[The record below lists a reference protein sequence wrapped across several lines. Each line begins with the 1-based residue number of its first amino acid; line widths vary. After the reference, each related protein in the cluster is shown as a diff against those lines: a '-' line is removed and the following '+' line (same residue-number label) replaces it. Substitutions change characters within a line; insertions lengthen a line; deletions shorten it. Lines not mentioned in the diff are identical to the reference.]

1 MPQPD
6 GPRYQA
12 GGRSKLMTKT
22 TSGDPGR
29 YAHHRAVGDAS
40 LYLVQVRT
48 NRAEVFRGDSTRVDA
63 FAIRHGSS
71 LRQALGD
78 HGWRPTGHRVPGR
91 GWGAILVEP
100 IRRH

>member
-1 MPQPD
+1 
-6 GPRYQA
+6 
-12 GGRSKLMTKT
+12 MTRT

-29 YAHHRAVGDAS
+29 YLHHRTVGDAS
-40 LYLVQVRT
+40 PPYLARVRT
-48 NRAEVFRGDSTRVDA
+48 DQAEVFRDDSVRVDA
-63 FAIRHGSS
+63 FVIPHGSS